1 MKLCLFNV
9 ENLFLL
15 HTGPGEGYKKPTDKV
30 EWIARTLK
38 EIDADIVMLVEV
50 GGIHSLDLFNSR
62 YLSDTY
68 FTALIK
74 GNSDRGIEIGYLINK
89 RLAQFHQIV
98 GHKETALE
106 FNYPHEI
113 AESQNTGKKLKGH
126 RFSRDVSELRLSQD
140 GKIEMI
146 LLLVHLKSKLD
157 KEGIDYNGVLRRA
170 AELKKLVKIYNE
182 RRKDY
187 PGVPVIVAG
196 DFNGQAQRNSVD
208 PEFKALYEETDL
220 EDVLEVISEVPE
232 RRFSYFHFNRDFI
245 REASQLDY
253 IMLPP
258 ELHSVVKKEESG
270 IYHYRDPHGVIL
282 PYPQDSFQRYA
293 LPSDHYPVV
302 VKLKI

>member
-1 MKLCLFNV
+1 M
-9 ENLFLL
+9 
-15 HTGPGEGYKKPTDKV
+15 HTGPGEGYKKPADKV

-38 EIDADIVMLVEV
+38 EIDADIIMLVEV

-62 YLSDTY
+62 HLENKY
-68 FTALIK
+68 FTALVK

-89 RLAQFHQIV
+89 RLSHFHQIV
-98 GHKETALE
+98 SHKETSLE

-113 AESQNTGKKLKGH
+113 TESQNNGKKLKGH
-126 RFSRDVSELRLSQD
+126 RFSRDISELRLVKD

-157 KEGIDYNGVLRRA
+157 KEGIDFNGVMRRT
-170 AELKKLVKIYNE
+170 AELKKLVEIYNE
-182 RRKDY
+182 RRLTH
-187 PGVPVIVAG
+187 PEVPVIVAG
-196 DFNGQAQRNSVD
+196 DFNGQAQRNFVD
-208 PEFKALYEETDL
+208 PEFKALYEKTDL
-220 EDVLEVISEVPE
+220 EDVLEVIGEVPE
-232 RRFSYFHFNRDFI
+232 RRFSYFHFNRDFA

-258 ELHSVVKKEESG
+258 ELHTKVKKEESG
-270 IYHYRDPHGVIL
+270 IYHYRDPHGVVL

-302 VKLKI
+302 VTLKI